1 MGSSLIIQANELYS
15 TVNDLNS
22 AISQGDGKG
31 IDQQIAQLSLISTG
45 LGFTIEF
52 AKIAKSPEAVAGLT
66 GLKYQVDA
74 TLTGAALTQA
84 MINID
89 QGNYS
94 GAIANTLAAM
104 STATGLVA
112 LAVDKP
118 GLSTA
123 LNGLSGFL
131 GASSNVAE
139 KGPQIADALAN
150 ALSEIQKMQHDGT
163 FPELDPGLMAGFAG
177 EVLEGWSKEF
187 YSWFPDD
194 WNPWKNID
202 RNSDGVKKY
211 HIYDPVVLDLD
222 GDGIETIAANKWAGV
237 LFDHDN
243 DGIRTSTGWVGS
255 DDGILVLDRNGD
267 GVINDGSEL
276 FGDSVTLK
284 DGSQA
289 SNGYAALAEFDSNGD
304 GKVNAEDTN
313 FEQLKVWRDLNQ
325 DGVSQTNEL
334 FGLTELGIQSLN
346 LNHTN
351 TDTALGNDNILAQTG
366 SFETLDGQ
374 SHIMGDVNFS
384 FNSIYSSFNN
394 AIELTAEQQQAANL
408 QGAGRVRD
416 LREAAALSP
425 ELAETL
431 KNYSNAETKA
441 EQYDLLDQLILN
453 WAKTDPDFKEAN
465 EVRMVSWVKT
475 ANEGIALTPGQAA
488 IVTLAAPLSK
498 ESQAMLDKIHH
509 ILPILDAFSGSK
521 PSQIYYENE
530 ADIKNVFNIIN
541 NAYVSLKEGIYTGLL
556 YQTRL
561 DDYLAEIE
569 LNLQA
574 TDPTELFNY
583 SGIQEKLEQI
593 FIINPEKAFTDL
605 SDLVNYHPDI
615 LTNWLPE
622 GKTLLIQFLNEV
634 IEQGL
639 WDDLASKV
647 DLKILEQSGF
657 IIGTKLDDTLNGTKN
672 NDTLNGGWGNDKLNG
687 GAGQDTL
694 IGGSGNDV
702 MTGGDYEKDIYIF
715 QSGHGQDIIND
726 KSYDWTNLQYF
737 NDVKFEGANFT
748 DAQFLRVGN
757 DLVIKAFG
765 TEDSVTF
772 KNYLDQNDSYSR
784 DFNFIFADKTVST
797 SEITGLTMQLNGTDG
812 NDVLNGW
819 KGKDVLI
826 GGLGDD
832 TLTGYTGDDLLD
844 GGEGKNVLN
853 GGDGNDT
860 LITGSGNDVLNGD
873 NGNDTLNGGAGNDT
887 LNGGAGQD
895 TLIGG
900 SGNDVMTGGDYE
912 KDIYIFQSGH
922 GQDTINDK
930 SYDWTNL
937 QYFNDVKFEGANF
950 TDAQFLRVGN
960 DLVIKA
966 FGTEDSVT
974 FKNYLDQNDSYSR
987 DFNFIFAD
995 KTVSTSEI
1003 TGLTMQLN
1011 GTDGND
1017 VLNGWK
1023 GKDVLIG
1030 GLGDDT
1036 LTGYTGDDL
1045 LDGGEGKNVLNGGD
1059 GNDTLITGSGNDVLN
1074 GDNGNDTLNGGAG
1087 NDTLNGGAGQ
1097 DTLIGGSGNDVMTGG
1112 DYEKDIYIFQSG
1124 HGQDI
1129 INDKSYDWTNL
1140 QYFNDVKFEGA
1151 NFTDAQFLRVGN
1163 DLVIKAFGTEDSV
1176 TFKNYLSDSD
1186 SYSRDF
1192 NFIFADK
1199 TASTTELTS
1208 LTIQLNGTDGNDVQN
1223 GWKGKDNLLG
1233 GLGDDTLNGLAGDD
1247 WLEGGEGN
1255 DTLNGGEGND
1265 LLEGGAGNDKLTGG
1279 AGQDTLIGGSGNDVM
1294 TGGDYEKDIYIFQSG
1309 HGQDT
1314 INDKSYDWTNLQ
1326 YFNDVKFEGAN
1337 FTDAQFLRVGN
1348 DLVIKA
1354 FGTED
1359 SVTFKNYLSDS
1370 DSYSR
1375 DFNFIFADKTA
1386 STTELTSLTI
1396 QLNGTDGNDVQN
1408 GWKGKD
1414 NLLGGLGD
1422 DTLNGLA
1429 GDDWLEG
1436 GAGNDILNG
1445 GEGNDLLEG
1454 GAGND
1459 TLNGGAGQ
1467 DTLIGGSGNDVMTGG
1482 DYEKDIYIF
1491 QSGHGQDT
1499 INDKSYDWTNLQY
1512 FNDVKFE
1519 GANFTDAQFLR
1530 VGNDLVIKAFGTE
1543 DSVTFKNYLSDSD
1556 SYSRDFNFI
1565 FADKTASTT
1574 ELTSL
1579 TIQLNGTDGNDVQNG
1594 WKGKDNLLGGLG
1606 DDTLNGLAGDDWL
1619 EGGAGN
1625 DILNGG
1631 EGNDLLE
1638 GGAGNDTLNGG
1649 AGQDTL
1655 IGGSGNDVMT
1665 GGDYEKDIY
1674 IFQSGHGQDTIND
1687 KSYDWTNLQYFNDVK
1702 FEGANFT
1709 DAQFLRVG
1717 NDLVIKAFGTD
1728 DSVSFKNYL
1737 NDNDSYSRDFNFIF
1751 ADKTLTT
1758 ADVMNIVI
1766 PLNGTDGND
1775 VQNGWKGKDNLLG
1788 SLGDDTL
1795 NGLAGDDWLEGG
1807 AGNDI
1812 LNGGE
1817 GNDLLE
1823 GGAGNDTLNGG
1834 AGQDTLIGGSGND
1847 VMTGGDYE
1855 KDIYI
1860 FQSGHGQD
1868 TINDKSY
1875 DWTNLQY
1882 FNDVKFEGANFT
1894 DAQFLRVGNDLVI
1907 KAFGTDDSVSFKN
1920 YLNDNDSY
1928 SRDFNFIFADKTLT
1942 TADVMNIV
1950 IPLNGTDGNDV
1961 QNGWKGKDNLLGS
1974 LGDDTLNGLAGDD
1987 WLEGG
1992 AGNDIL
1998 NGGEGNDLLEGGAGN
2013 DTLTGGIG
2021 ADTAIFKILA
2031 GFGNDA
2037 TGGNGVDTW
2046 SDFNISQ
2053 GDKINISELIIG
2065 PASKENLNQFVSFE
2079 KSGSTVTLSL
2089 DRDGN
2094 DINYSATKLLILNNQ
2109 TNVNS
2114 LNDLIKADVFIV

>member
-509 ILPILDAFSGSK
+509 MLPILDAFSGSK

-574 TDPTELFNY
+574 TDPTQLFNY

-672 NDTLNGGWGNDKLNG
+672 NDTLNGGWGNDTLNGGAGQDTLIGGSGNDVMTGGDYEKDIYIFQSGHGQDIINDKSYDWTNLQYFNDVKFEGANFTDAQVLRVGNDLVIKAFGTDDSVTFKNYLDQNDSYSRDFNFIFADKTVSTSEITGLTMQLNGTDGNDVLNGWKGKDVLIGGLGDDTLTGYTGDDLLNGGEGKNVLNGGDGNDTLITGSGNDVLNGDNGNDTLNGGAGNDTLNG

-765 TEDSVTF
+765 TDDSVTF
-772 KNYLDQNDSYSR
+772 KNYLSDSDSYSR
-784 DFNFIFADKTVST
+784 DFNFIFADKTAST
-797 SEITGLTMQLNGTDG
+797 TELTS
-812 NDVLNGW
+812 
-819 KGKDVLI
+819 
-826 GGLGDD
+826 
-832 TLTGYTGDDLLD
+832 LT
-844 GGEGKNVLN
+844 
-853 GGDGNDT
+853 
-860 LITGSGNDVLNGD
+860 I
-873 NGNDTLNGGAGNDT
+873 
-887 LNGGAGQD
+887 
-895 TLIGG
+895 
-900 SGNDVMTGGDYE
+900 
-912 KDIYIFQSGH
+912 
-922 GQDTINDK
+922 
-930 SYDWTNL
+930 
-937 QYFNDVKFEGANF
+937 
-950 TDAQFLRVGN
+950 
-960 DLVIKA
+960 
-966 FGTEDSVT
+966 
-974 FKNYLDQNDSYSR
+974 
-987 DFNFIFAD
+987 
-995 KTVSTSEI
+995 
-1003 TGLTMQLN
+1003 QLN

-1151 NFTDAQFLRVGN
+1151 NFTYAQFLRVGN

-1208 LTIQLNGTDGNDVQN
+1208 LTIQLNGTDGNDVLNGWKGKDNLLGGLGDDTLNGLAGDDWLEGGAGNDILNGGEGNDLLEGGAGNDTLTGGAGQDTLIGGSGNDVMTGGDYEKDIYIFQSGHGQDIINDKSYDWTNLQYFNDVKFEGANFTDAQFLRVGNDLVIKAFGTEDSVTFKNYLSDSDSYSRDFNFLFADKTLTTADVMNIVIPLNGTEGNDVQN

-1247 WLEGGEGN
+1247 WLEGGAGN
-1255 DTLNGGEGND
+1255 DILNGGEGND
-1265 LLEGGAGNDKLTGG
+1265 LLEGGAGNDTLTGG

-1337 FTDAQFLRVGN
+1337 FTDAQFLRIGN
-1348 DLVIKA
+1348 NLVIKA
-1354 FGTED
+1354 FGTDD
-1359 SVTFKNYLSDS
+1359 SVSFKNYLNDN

-1375 DFNFIFADKTA
+1375 DFNFLFADKTL
-1386 STTELTSLTI
+1386 TTADVMNI
-1396 QLNGTDGNDVQN
+1396 VIPLNGTDGNDVLN

-1459 TLNGGAGQ
+1459 TLTGGAGQ

-1491 QSGHGQDT
+1491 QSGHGQDI

-1556 SYSRDFNFI
+1556 SYSRDFNF
-1565 FADKTASTT
+1565 
-1574 ELTSL
+1574 L
-1579 TIQLNGTDGNDVQNG
+1579 
-1594 WKGKDNLLGGLG
+1594 
-1606 DDTLNGLAGDDWL
+1606 
-1619 EGGAGN
+1619 
-1625 DILNGG
+1625 
-1631 EGNDLLE
+1631 
-1638 GGAGNDTLNGG
+1638 
-1649 AGQDTL
+1649 
-1655 IGGSGNDVMT
+1655 
-1665 GGDYEKDIY
+1665 
-1674 IFQSGHGQDTIND
+1674 
-1687 KSYDWTNLQYFNDVK
+1687 
-1702 FEGANFT
+1702 
-1709 DAQFLRVG
+1709 
-1717 NDLVIKAFGTD
+1717 
-1728 DSVSFKNYL
+1728 
-1737 NDNDSYSRDFNFIF
+1737 F

-1766 PLNGTDGND
+1766 PLNGTEGND
-1775 VQNGWKGKDNLLG
+1775 VLNGWKGKDNLLG
-1788 SLGDDTL
+1788 G
-1795 NGLAGDDWLEGG
+1795 
-1807 AGNDI
+1807 
-1812 LNGGE
+1812 
-1817 GNDLLE
+1817 
-1823 GGAGNDTLNGG
+1823 
-1834 AGQDTLIGGSGND
+1834 
-1847 VMTGGDYE
+1847 
-1855 KDIYI
+1855 
-1860 FQSGHGQD
+1860 
-1868 TINDKSY
+1868 
-1875 DWTNLQY
+1875 
-1882 FNDVKFEGANFT
+1882 
-1894 DAQFLRVGNDLVI
+1894 
-1907 KAFGTDDSVSFKN
+1907 
-1920 YLNDNDSY
+1920 
-1928 SRDFNFIFADKTLT
+1928 
-1942 TADVMNIV
+1942 
-1950 IPLNGTDGNDV
+1950 
-1961 QNGWKGKDNLLGS
+1961 

>member
-509 ILPILDAFSGSK
+509 MLPILDAFSGSK

-574 TDPTELFNY
+574 TDPTQLFNY

-672 NDTLNGGWGNDKLNG
+672 NDTLNGGWGNDTLNG

-748 DAQFLRVGN
+748 DAQVLRVGN

-765 TEDSVTF
+765 TDDSVTF

-912 KDIYIFQSGH
+912 KDIYIFQ
-922 GQDTINDK
+922 
-930 SYDWTNL
+930 
-937 QYFNDVKFEGANF
+937 
-950 TDAQFLRVGN
+950 
-960 DLVIKA
+960 
-966 FGTEDSVT
+966 
-974 FKNYLDQNDSYSR
+974 
-987 DFNFIFAD
+987 
-995 KTVSTSEI
+995 
-1003 TGLTMQLN
+1003 
-1011 GTDGND
+1011 
-1017 VLNGWK
+1017 
-1023 GKDVLIG
+1023 
-1030 GLGDDT
+1030 
-1036 LTGYTGDDL
+1036 
-1045 LDGGEGKNVLNGGD
+1045 
-1059 GNDTLITGSGNDVLN
+1059 
-1074 GDNGNDTLNGGAG
+1074 
-1087 NDTLNGGAGQ
+1087 
-1097 DTLIGGSGNDVMTGG
+1097 
-1112 DYEKDIYIFQSG
+1112 
-1124 HGQDI
+1124 
-1129 INDKSYDWTNL
+1129 
-1140 QYFNDVKFEGA
+1140 
-1151 NFTDAQFLRVGN
+1151 
-1163 DLVIKAFGTEDSV
+1163 
-1176 TFKNYLSDSD
+1176 
-1186 SYSRDF
+1186 
-1192 NFIFADK
+1192 
-1199 TASTTELTS
+1199 
-1208 LTIQLNGTDGNDVQN
+1208 
-1223 GWKGKDNLLG
+1223 
-1233 GLGDDTLNGLAGDD
+1233 
-1247 WLEGGEGN
+1247 
-1255 DTLNGGEGND
+1255 
-1265 LLEGGAGNDKLTGG
+1265 
-1279 AGQDTLIGGSGNDVM
+1279 
-1294 TGGDYEKDIYIFQSG
+1294 
-1309 HGQDT
+1309 
-1314 INDKSYDWTNLQ
+1314 
-1326 YFNDVKFEGAN
+1326 
-1337 FTDAQFLRVGN
+1337 
-1348 DLVIKA
+1348 
-1354 FGTED
+1354 
-1359 SVTFKNYLSDS
+1359 
-1370 DSYSR
+1370 
-1375 DFNFIFADKTA
+1375 
-1386 STTELTSLTI
+1386 
-1396 QLNGTDGNDVQN
+1396 
-1408 GWKGKD
+1408 
-1414 NLLGGLGD
+1414 
-1422 DTLNGLA
+1422 
-1429 GDDWLEG
+1429 
-1436 GAGNDILNG
+1436 
-1445 GEGNDLLEG
+1445 
-1454 GAGND
+1454 
-1459 TLNGGAGQ
+1459 
-1467 DTLIGGSGNDVMTGG
+1467 
-1482 DYEKDIYIF
+1482 
-1491 QSGHGQDT
+1491 
-1499 INDKSYDWTNLQY
+1499 
-1512 FNDVKFE
+1512 
-1519 GANFTDAQFLR
+1519 
-1530 VGNDLVIKAFGTE
+1530 
-1543 DSVTFKNYLSDSD
+1543 
-1556 SYSRDFNFI
+1556 
-1565 FADKTASTT
+1565 
-1574 ELTSL
+1574 
-1579 TIQLNGTDGNDVQNG
+1579 
-1594 WKGKDNLLGGLG
+1594 
-1606 DDTLNGLAGDDWL
+1606 
-1619 EGGAGN
+1619 
-1625 DILNGG
+1625 
-1631 EGNDLLE
+1631 
-1638 GGAGNDTLNGG
+1638 
-1649 AGQDTL
+1649 
-1655 IGGSGNDVMT
+1655 
-1665 GGDYEKDIY
+1665 
-1674 IFQSGHGQDTIND
+1674 
-1687 KSYDWTNLQYFNDVK
+1687 
-1702 FEGANFT
+1702 
-1709 DAQFLRVG
+1709 
-1717 NDLVIKAFGTD
+1717 
-1728 DSVSFKNYL
+1728 
-1737 NDNDSYSRDFNFIF
+1737 
-1751 ADKTLTT
+1751 
-1758 ADVMNIVI
+1758 
-1766 PLNGTDGND
+1766 
-1775 VQNGWKGKDNLLG
+1775 
-1788 SLGDDTL
+1788 
-1795 NGLAGDDWLEGG
+1795 
-1807 AGNDI
+1807 
-1812 LNGGE
+1812 
-1817 GNDLLE
+1817 
-1823 GGAGNDTLNGG
+1823 
-1834 AGQDTLIGGSGND
+1834 
-1847 VMTGGDYE
+1847 
-1855 KDIYI
+1855 
-1860 FQSGHGQD
+1860 
-1868 TINDKSY
+1868 
-1875 DWTNLQY
+1875 
-1882 FNDVKFEGANFT
+1882 
-1894 DAQFLRVGNDLVI
+1894 
-1907 KAFGTDDSVSFKN
+1907 
-1920 YLNDNDSY
+1920 
-1928 SRDFNFIFADKTLT
+1928 
-1942 TADVMNIV
+1942 
-1950 IPLNGTDGNDV
+1950 
-1961 QNGWKGKDNLLGS
+1961 
-1974 LGDDTLNGLAGDD
+1974 
-1987 WLEGG
+1987 
-1992 AGNDIL
+1992 
-1998 NGGEGNDLLEGGAGN
+1998 
-2013 DTLTGGIG
+2013 
-2021 ADTAIFKILA
+2021 
-2031 GFGNDA
+2031 
-2037 TGGNGVDTW
+2037 
-2046 SDFNISQ
+2046 
-2053 GDKINISELIIG
+2053 
-2065 PASKENLNQFVSFE
+2065 
-2079 KSGSTVTLSL
+2079 
-2089 DRDGN
+2089 
-2094 DINYSATKLLILNNQ
+2094 
-2109 TNVNS
+2109 
-2114 LNDLIKADVFIV
+2114 